1 MSDSQD
7 PEQST
12 ALEAERTDVVVVGGG
27 VAGLTAG
34 RRLREAGR
42 SVVVLEARDRVGG
55 RTLNDTVAGVTVEVG
70 GQWVG
75 PTQDRINALID
86 ELGLERYATHDEG
99 DGVVELTEGKL
110 ERFRGESG
118 ITPPLSPLA
127 LADLFQAQRALDRLV
142 ATIDR
147 AKPWATPDAAAL
159 DATTFAAWLDR
170 RVHTHQARLFHEIAA
185 AAVFA
190 AEPDTMSLLHWLT
203 YIAGGNGLERVL
215 GTTGGAQ
222 QDRVVGGT
230 WRISERLAEEL
241 GDALVPSAPMR
252 RITWGD
258 EGVTVEANGATFA
271 ADRVIVAVPP
281 NLAGRIDYL
290 PALPVR
296 RDQLTQQLP
305 HGQVIKVMV
314 AYDEPWWRAE
324 GLNGQ
329 VASAIGPVGITFD
342 NTVPGHDPGIL
353 VGFYEGNHA
362 LYWGDKT
369 RPPGARPSSTAW
381 CAGSGRRRPRP
392 STTWSGTGPPRSG
405 PGVATAPTSPPAPG
419 PASALPSASPSA
431 RSTGPSTETAT
442 TWMGYL
448 DGAVE
453 SANRAVAEI
462 LASG

>member
-1 MSDSQD
+1 M
-7 PEQST
+7 
-12 ALEAERTDVVVVGGG
+12 DVVVVGGG
-27 VAGLTAG
+27 IAGLTAG
-34 RRLREAGR
+34 RRLQEAGR

-55 RTLNDTVAGVTVEVG
+55 RTLNDTIAGVTVEVG

-75 PTQDRINALID
+75 PTQDHVNALIE

-99 DGVVELTEGKL
+99 DGLVELAEGKAK
-110 ERFRGESG
+110 RFRGD
-118 ITPPLSPLA
+118 TPPLSPLA
-127 LADLFQAQRALDRLV
+127 LADLFQAQRALDKLV
-142 ATIDR
+142 ATVDR
-147 AKPWATPDAAAL
+147 AEPWATPDAAAL
-159 DATTFAAWLDR
+159 DATTFASWLDR
-170 RVHTHQARLFHEIAA
+170 RVHTDQARMFHEIAA

-203 YIAGGNGLERVL
+203 YIAAGNGLERVL
-215 GTTGGAQ
+215 GTQGGAQ

-241 GDALVPSAPMR
+241 GDTVILSAPVR

-258 EGVTVEANGATFA
+258 DGVTVETDAGTYE
-271 ADRVIVAVPP
+271 ADRAIVAVPP
-281 NLAGRIDYL
+281 NLAGRIDYE

-314 AYDEPWWRAE
+314 AYDEPWWRAQ

-329 VASAIGPVGITFD
+329 AASAVGPVGITFD
-342 NTVPGHDPGIL
+342 NTVPGHYPGIL

-362 LYWGDKT
+362 LYWGEKT
-369 RPPGARPSSTAW
+369 PTARRQAFVDCLVRWFGPKAASPIDYVERDWTAEAWTRGCYGAHFPTGAW
-381 CAGSGRRRPRP
+381 TRF
-392 STTWSGTGPPRSG
+392 
-405 PGVATAPTSPPAPG
+405 G
-419 PASALPSASPSA
+419 PALRQPV
-431 RSTGPSTETAT
+431 GPIHWAGTETAT

-453 SANRAVAEI
+453 SADRAVTEI